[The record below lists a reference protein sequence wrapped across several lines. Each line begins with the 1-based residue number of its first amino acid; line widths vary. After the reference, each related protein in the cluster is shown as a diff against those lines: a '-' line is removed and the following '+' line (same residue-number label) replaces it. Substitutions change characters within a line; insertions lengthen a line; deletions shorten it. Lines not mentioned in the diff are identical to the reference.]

1 MMGSRIKYIRFFH
14 FFLICLIIF
23 SLWACVDKRA
33 VSPSPLEGSAKNS
46 KSIPKMAYTIQVGA
60 FAKVENAARLANRL
74 RAQGL
79 NATYYAS
86 DQNLYRVRFGN
97 YPTREQARK
106 RAVDLQRSG
115 IIEEFYIVAP
125 DAYAVSRQPQYG
137 TPYIR
142 KELVKT
148 AETFIGIPYLWGG
161 TSPERG
167 FDCSGLT
174 MTVYQLNGLD
184 LPRHSGHQFQTGNSV
199 SINNLQPGDLVFFY
213 TRRKGVISHVGIFVG
228 NGYFIHAPS
237 SGKNI
242 RRESMNAP
250 YYKARYAGART
261 YL

>member
-1 MMGSRIKYIRFFH
+1 
-14 FFLICLIIF
+14 
-23 SLWACVDKRA
+23 
-33 VSPSPLEGSAKNS
+33 
-46 KSIPKMAYTIQVGA
+46 MAYTIQVGA
-60 FAKVENAARLANRL
+60 FANVENAARLAQGL

-97 YPTREQARK
+97 YSTKEQARK
-106 RAVDLQRSG
+106 RAMELQQSG

-125 DAYAVSRQPQYG
+125 EAYAVSRQSQYG
-137 TPYIR
+137 TSYIR

-161 TSPERG
+161 TSWESG

-184 LPRHSGHQFQTGNSV
+184 LPRHSGHQFQAGVPVLMDS
-199 SINNLQPGDLVFFY
+199 LQPGDLVFFC
-213 TRRKGVISHVGIFVG
+213 TSRKGVISHVGIFIG
-228 NGYFIHAPS
+228 NGQFIHAPS
-237 SGKNI
+237 GGKTI
-242 RRESMNAP
+242 RKESLSAP